1 VTEQEIDT
9 MTDQH
14 DDRTVR
20 KADGLSDPVNL
31 DHVLTAVAA
40 VMDEVQ
46 GIAKSGR
53 VTGPGMN
60 YTYRKADD
68 VVEDLG
74 TAFRRHRLFLQSRV
88 VEAEDRQYTTT
99 AMIKPRN
106 GGEPEQK
113 TTTWNRRMVVM
124 EYRITSLIDGSEL
137 TVQSTGEGLDNSDKA
152 SNKAMT
158 SALKYALT
166 QGFMI
171 STSDMN
177 DPDDDRPMVE
187 TEAARAVR
195 ERRAQEQAAQ
205 QAPAAAPA
213 PASTPVAEPP
223 AEASAAGNGQLSD
236 QGEIPAT
243 KALTEA
249 AKQAVQMGERHE
261 VPNFTPEQAAR
272 AVAAHQAAIK
282 GNRAMINRVILQVKA
297 EGLMHATVGDSPL
310 HAQLATLREVAR

>member
-1 VTEQEIDT
+1 VTEQEIST

-20 KADGLSDPVNL
+20 TAEGPFGPGMN
-31 DHVLTAVAA
+31 HVLTAVAA

-60 YTYRKADD
+60 YTFRKADD
-68 VVEDLG
+68 VVNDLG
-74 TAFRRHRLFLQSRV
+74 ASFRTHRLFLQSRV
-88 VEAEDRQYTTT
+88 VQAEDRQTTTT
-99 AMIKPRN
+99 AEVK
-106 GGEPEQK
+106 GQVK
-113 TTTWNRRMVVM
+113 TTTWNRRMVIM
-124 EYRITSLIDGSEL
+124 EYRITSLVDGSEL
-137 TVQSTGEGLDNSDKA
+137 VVQSTGEGLDNSDKA

-177 DPDDDRPMVE
+177 DPDDDRPAIE

-205 QAPAAAPA
+205 QSPAAAPA
-213 PASTPVAEPP
+213 KSRGPVGDRA
-223 AEASAAGNGQLSD
+223 AEAPAVPTGPTAADSNAERD
-236 QGEIPAT
+236 AT

-249 AKQAVQMGERHE
+249 AKQSMQIEERGER
-261 VPNFTPEQAAR
+261 PTFLPEQAKR
-272 AVAAHQAAIK
+272 AVAAHQAAVK
-282 GNRAMINRVILQVKA
+282 GNRAMINRVILQSKG
-297 EGLMHATVGDSPL
+297 EGLMHAIVGESPL
-310 HAQLATLREVAR
+310 HALLATLREVAQ